1 MPASKYELRNGTGTR
16 FVFPEVS
23 VNDIRNNVSG
33 YNSTVGGGGSRITIS
48 DGGSNNYNIN
58 YNGGITYNGGN
69 IYNTYNNGGGTDS
82 VTVSTFGLPGSTNTN
97 YINCTPCAPCNPAD
111 CSVKLEN
118 CKAESRELIEDYN
131 ELIEDYNEIVEALE
145 KSCDTRPPGG
155 FWEDRAK
162 IWSTAFS
169 GSCDN
174 YFHFAEASV
183 SATFSQEVTFLG
195 NSIGYG
201 YALIKNTTQIAL
213 YSVKRSLE
221 SYPYGPAL
229 PPRNPSFLP
238 RSLCNGDLNIQV
250 AKDLGNGQFGNLQDG
265 INSTTGTGRYGV
277 FSRAQFDERAPG
289 GFYYNKPSLPS
300 TIQLGWF
307 TYLGNGQYEYEAME
321 DDPCGNPIAPTHR
334 VTYNAGT
341 GGTISG
347 IDVQN
352 IPTGEVSQTVSA
364 VADAGYTF
372 TGWSDGSTINPRT
385 DVDVQSIITVTAN
398 FVLTP

>member
-1 MPASKYELRNGTGTR
+1 MQPDFTFTQVKNAFQAIAGLESLSSADEFFLTSSLNRAVQRAYDESDSWPRYLVAGEERLLIDDQVVPYASGC
-16 FVFPEVS
+16 
-23 VNDIRNNVSG
+23 
-33 YNSTVGGGGSRITIS
+33 
-48 DGGSNNYNIN
+48 
-58 YNGGITYNGGN
+58 
-69 IYNTYNNGGGTDS
+69 
-82 VTVSTFGLPGSTNTN
+82 
-97 YINCTPCAPCNPAD
+97 NCTDLLAN
-111 CSVKLEN
+111 CSE
-118 CKAESRELIEDYN
+118 EYN
-131 ELIEDYNEIVEALE
+131 ELVEEYNAIVEALE

-162 IWSTAFS
+162 IWMLAYT

-174 YFHFAEASV
+174 YFHFAEAYV

-201 YALIKNTTQIAL
+201 YALIKNTTQVAL
-213 YSVKRSLE
+213 YSVKEELQ
-221 SYPYGPAL
+221 SYPFGPAL
-229 PPRNPSFLP
+229 PPRNPSSLP

-307 TYLGNGQYEYEAME
+307 TYLGDGQYEYEAME

-385 DVDVQSIITVTAN
+385 DVDVQSTITVTAN